1 MDISTVVLFQI
12 DKTNKIVKQYS
23 QKEFDKH
30 GMNVTVDQWVL
41 LKIIH
46 ERSPISQ
53 VELAKFSMRDPAS
66 ITRTLDILFKKNMI
80 SREQTPGRR
89 RQFDVSLTKTGNSFV
104 RANMAYVQKQR
115 DKSVQGLSESDQ
127 AKLMNMLIQIQEN
140 MM

>member
-30 GMNVTVDQWVL
+30 GMNVTVDKWVL